1 MSEYFNNYESNDS
14 DPELLVRYTSF
25 EEARRAKKELSDT
38 FISEAISAQF
48 KEHYIHSY
56 LTNVDI
62 TPKDQEILDDP
73 ELIAK
78 CYSDTT
84 NMLIRNLGIKIAS
97 RSNPTENEENKLKVK
112 EAKKLFIQSL
122 KDQIPITCDQIID
135 WCEGKSL
142 EFPVDEMGY
151 KGFNI
156 NNTDILDSKNNNS
169 YLRANFKIQRQ
180 DNGVFIMAYSNSRV
194 STKMEESLN
203 GHNNKNLDNRIYIN
217 PDISES
223 PTIFEKILQQANYN
237 GIELQLKMFQRAPE
251 LSRVHKEQ
259 NSTSN
264 YKGTDSPSKLRG
276 DGIVVYVNHED
287 ADRVLQIVLS
297 LAEENSHPFKDRK
310 TPRIPQTITDGIA
323 VGDEPP
329 VPGYSLTSHRAELL
343 SHVAD
348 KVKKSE
354 KDTHELYHEFRKEFR
369 DLCMWNNINPD
380 NIAFNRKYS

>member
-1 MSEYFNNYESNDS
+1 MSEYLNNYESDDS
-14 DPELLVRYTSF
+14 NPELLVRYKSF
-25 EEARRAKKELSDT
+25 EEARGAKKGLSDT
-38 FISEAISAQF
+38 FISEAISARF
-48 KEHYIHSY
+48 TENYINSY

-62 TPKDQEILDDP
+62 TPKDQEILDSP

-84 NMLIRNLGIKIAS
+84 DMLIRNLGIKIAS
-97 RSNPTENEENKLKVK
+97 GSNPTENEENKLKVK

-122 KDQIPITCDQIID
+122 KDQIPITCDQIIA
-135 WCEGKSL
+135 WCESKSRK
-142 EFPVDEMGY
+142 FPVDEMGY

-156 NNTDILDSKNNNS
+156 NNIDILDSKNNTP
-169 YLRANFKIQRQ
+169 YVRANFKIQRQ

-194 STKMEESLN
+194 SAKMEESID
-203 GHNNKNLDNRIYIN
+203 GHNTKNLDNRIYIN

-223 PTIFEKILQQANYN
+223 PTIFEKILQQANDN

-251 LSRVHKEQ
+251 LSSIRLQ
-259 NSTSN
+259 Q
-264 YKGTDSPSKLRG
+264 KGNDSSSQLRG
-276 DGIVVYVNHED
+276 DGIVLYVNHED

-297 LAEENSHPFKDRK
+297 LAEESSNSFKDRK
-310 TPRIPQTITDGIA
+310 TSRIPQPITDGIA

-348 KVKKSE
+348 KIRKFE
-354 KDTHELYHEFRKEFR
+354 KDKHELCHEFRKEFR
-369 DLCMWNNINPD
+369 DMCMWNNINPD